1 MSRSRQGSILSGRAV
16 RSLLCLAILWPT
28 MVLAPRGAVGAA
40 SNNVGVVVVFGEGN
54 VHQSCIAFAE
64 NGLTSIDLLKRD
76 ANLQVLSSPATSGG
90 GERVCKINDV
100 GCTSPGEDCWCQCD
114 PLQSCKRW
122 TYWRWIGNTWVFV
135 GPTTLSWMIGNGDME
150 AWVWGSGDAD
160 RPPNVDYLQIC
171 SSAETTPT
179 DTSVPATATATTQ
192 GSATQTPTH
201 TAQPSATWTPSSTA
215 QPTASLTQTP
225 HPTGTHTPV
234 PPTGTLTGDSPYPG
248 TSSTS
253 APSQTPLPSATA
265 ETSQTP
271 LPTGTTTPT
280 APATPSPTDSGSAY
294 PALPSETPAASAT
307 PGLAGTS
314 APSTAVPPEGSPT
327 APPAGEATTSTLDP
341 SASTTA
347 PQEEP
352 QGVEVAA
359 TTPTPDQVAMMIYT
373 GVAEHMGTP
382 VPGAEQASARSP
394 SGFYYALSIV
404 ALLVLVYAF
413 LLRRQRQRRR

>member
-1 MSRSRQGSILSGRAV
+1 MSRSRRGSILSGRTF

-28 MVLAPRGAVGAA
+28 MVLAPRPVASAA
-40 SNNVGVVVVFGEGN
+40 SNNVAVVVVFGEGN
-54 VHQSCIAFAE
+54 VHQNCIAFAE
-64 NGLTSIDLLKRD
+64 NGLASIDLLKRD
-76 ANLQVLSSPATSGG
+76 ANLHVLSSPATNGG

-150 AWVWGSGDAD
+150 AWVWGNGDAD
-160 RPPNVDYLQIC
+160 MPPDVDYLQIC
-171 SSAETTPT
+171 SSAATTPT

-215 QPTASLTQTP
+215 QPTAGLTQTP
-225 HPTGTHTPV
+225 HPTGTYTPV
-234 PPTGTLTGDSPYPG
+234 PPIGTLTGDIPYPG

-253 APSQTPLPSATA
+253 APSQTPLPSVTA
-265 ETSQTP
+265 EASQPP
-271 LPTGTTTPT
+271 LPTDTITPT
-280 APATPSPTDSGSAY
+280 EPATPSPTDSRAAY
-294 PALPSETPAASAT
+294 PLPPSETPAASAT
-307 PGLAGTS
+307 PGLA
-314 APSTAVPPEGSPT
+314 APSATATALPPEGSPAAT
-327 APPAGEATTSTLDP
+327 SGDEATTPTIEP

-352 QGVEVAA
+352 QGVVVAA

-382 VPGAEQASARSP
+382 MPTAQQASARSP
-394 SGFYYALSIV
+394 SGFYALSIA
-404 ALLVLVYAF
+404 ALLVGVYAF
-413 LLRRQRQRRR
+413 LLRRQRRRPR